1 MQGLWIYP
9 EDTEVLGVACKS
21 LLKALKSRY
30 QKIALFSPIRP
41 YDGGCESLSPLEF
54 HSAIDKQ
61 KALELMSA
69 AQEELLFETILKR
82 YDGLQTTHDFVINL
96 GYAPKFFLNALLD
109 LNTTLAKHLNA
120 PVVAVAQ
127 TSLEYL
133 KAMHSHILK
142 KEAPFAVGL
151 LAGEML
157 EKPNFLSA
165 SFCKQRCEL
174 EADLIESVLQ
184 TKSKITTPLAF
195 QMSLEKKA
203 KKQIK
208 KVVLPESEDE
218 RILKAAHRLNAM
230 GAVGLILLGDK
241 EAINSQAKNLNLN
254 LENVEIIDPNT
265 SHYREE
271 FANHL
276 YELRK
281 SKGLSEQEAK
291 QLVLDKTYFATM
303 LVHSG
308 YAHAMVSGV
317 NHTTADT
324 IRPALQIIKTKPGV
338 SLVSSVF
345 LMCLDTQVLVFGDC
359 AIIPNPSPKELAE
372 IAITSA
378 QSAKQFNIAPHNP
391 ANLAGIEFVQKAH
404 PHIPQIAVFD
414 TAFHA
419 TMPNYAYMYALPYE
433 LYEKYQIRRY
443 GFHGT
448 SHHYVAKEA
457 AKFLNTAYE
466 EFNAISLH
474 LGNGSSAAAIQK
486 GKSVDTSMGLTPL
499 EGLIMG
505 TRCGDIDPTVVE
517 YIAQYANK
525 SLEEVMKI
533 LNHESGL
540 KGICGDNDARNI
552 EARKEKGDKQ
562 VKLAFEMC
570 AYRIKKHIGAYMVAL
585 GRVDAI
591 IFTGGLGE
599 NYSALRESVCEG
611 LENLG
616 IALHKPTND
625 NPGNGLV
632 DLSQPDS
639 KVKVLRIPTDEELEI
654 AL

>member
-1 MQGLWIYP
+1 
-9 EDTEVLGVACKS
+9 
-21 LLKALKSRY
+21 
-30 QKIALFSPIRP
+30 
-41 YDGGCESLSPLEF
+41 
-54 HSAIDKQ
+54 
-61 KALELMSA
+61 
-69 AQEELLFETILKR
+69 
-82 YDGLQTTHDFVINL
+82 
-96 GYAPKFFLNALLD
+96 
-109 LNTTLAKHLNA
+109 
-120 PVVAVAQ
+120 
-127 TSLEYL
+127 
-133 KAMHSHILK
+133 
-142 KEAPFAVGL
+142 
-151 LAGEML
+151 
-157 EKPNFLSA
+157 
-165 SFCKQRCEL
+165 
-174 EADLIESVLQ
+174 
-184 TKSKITTPLAF
+184 
-195 QMSLEKKA
+195 MSLEKKA

-218 RILKAAHRLNAM
+218 RILKAVHRLNAM
-230 GAVGLILLGDK
+230 GTVGLILLGDK
-241 EAINSQAKNLNLN
+241 EVINSQAKNLNLN

-265 SHYREE
+265 SHYKEE
-271 FANHL
+271 FANNL

-359 AIIPNPSPKELAE
+359 AIIPNPS
-372 IAITSA
+372 
-378 QSAKQFNIAPHNP
+378 
-391 ANLAGIEFVQKAH
+391 
-404 PHIPQIAVFD
+404 
-414 TAFHA
+414 
-419 TMPNYAYMYALPYE
+419 PNYAYMYALPYE

-517 YIAQYANK
+517 YIAQCANK

-562 VKLAFEMC
+562 AKLAFEMC

-611 LENLG
+611 LEDLG

-639 KVKVLRIPTDEELEI
+639 KVKVLLIPTDEELEI
-654 AL
+654 ALQAKEIVEKLK

>member
-1 MQGLWIYP
+1 
-9 EDTEVLGVACKS
+9 
-21 LLKALKSRY
+21 
-30 QKIALFSPIRP
+30 
-41 YDGGCESLSPLEF
+41 
-54 HSAIDKQ
+54 
-61 KALELMSA
+61 
-69 AQEELLFETILKR
+69 
-82 YDGLQTTHDFVINL
+82 
-96 GYAPKFFLNALLD
+96 
-109 LNTTLAKHLNA
+109 
-120 PVVAVAQ
+120 
-127 TSLEYL
+127 
-133 KAMHSHILK
+133 MHSHAIQ
-142 KEAPFAVGL
+142 KEAPFAIGL
-151 LAGEML
+151 FAGEML
-157 EKPNFLSA
+157 EKPHFLSA
-165 SFCKQRCEL
+165 SLCKQQCEL
-174 EADLIESVLQ
+174 EASVIESVLQ
-184 TKSKITTPLAF
+184 TKSEITTPLAF
-195 QMSLEKKA
+195 QRSLEKKA

-218 RILKAAHRLNAM
+218 RILKAVHRLNAM

-241 EAINSQAKNLNLN
+241 EAINSKNLNLN

-271 FANHL
+271 FANNL

-291 QLVLDKTYFATM
+291 QLVLNKTYFATM

-359 AIIPNPSPKELAE
+359 TIIPNPSPKELAE
-372 IAITSA
+372 IAITS
-378 QSAKQFNIAPHNP
+378 
-391 ANLAGIEFVQKAH
+391 
-404 PHIPQIAVFD
+404 
-414 TAFHA
+414 
-419 TMPNYAYMYALPYE
+419 
-433 LYEKYQIRRY
+433 EKYQIRRY

-448 SHHYVAKEA
+448 SHHYAAKEA
-457 AKFLNTAYE
+457 AKFLNIPYE

-517 YIAQYANK
+517 YTAQCANK

-540 KGICGDNDARNI
+540 KGICGDNEKHRSQK
-552 EARKEKGDKQ
+552 RK
-562 VKLAFEMC
+562 
-570 AYRIKKHIGAYMVAL
+570 R
-585 GRVDAI
+585 R
-591 IFTGGLGE
+591 
-599 NYSALRESVCEG
+599 
-611 LENLG
+611 
-616 IALHKPTND
+616 
-625 NPGNGLV
+625 
-632 DLSQPDS
+632 
-639 KVKVLRIPTDEELEI
+639 
-654 AL
+654 

>member
-1 MQGLWIYP
+1 MQGFMQGLWIYP

-21 LLKALKSRY
+21 LLKALKPRY

-41 YDGGCESLSPLEF
+41 YDRGCEGFLGRDGLNSLEL

-61 KALELMSA
+61 KALELVSA

-120 PVVAVAQ
+120 PIVAVAQ

-151 LAGEML
+151 FVGEML

-165 SFCKQRCEL
+165 SLCKQRCEL

-254 LENVEIIDPNT
+254 LENAEIIDPNT
-265 SHYREE
+265 SHYKEE
-271 FANHL
+271 FANNL

-308 YAHAMVSGV
+308 YVHA
-317 NHTTADT
+317 
-324 IRPALQIIKTKPGV
+324 IRESLTKMGIIKDFNQIDAIGHRVVQGGDKFHAP
-338 SLVSSVF
+338 
-345 LMCLDTQVLVFGDC
+345 VLVNEKVMQEIGKLS
-359 AIIPNPSPKELAE
+359 ILA
-372 IAITSA
+372 
-378 QSAKQFNIAPHNP
+378 PLHNP

-419 TMPNYAYMYALPYE
+419 TMPSYAYMYALPYE

-457 AKFLNTAYE
+457 AKFLNIAYE

-517 YIAQYANK
+517 YIAQCANK

-562 VKLAFEMC
+562 AKLAFEMC
-570 AYRIKKHIGAYMVAL
+570 AYRVKKHVGAYMVAL

-599 NYSALRESVCEG
+599 NYSALRERVCEG

-632 DLSQPDS
+632 DLSQPDA

-654 AL
+654 ALQAKEIVEKLK

>member
-1 MQGLWIYP
+1 MQGFMQSLWIYP

-21 LLKALKSRY
+21 LLKALKPHY

-41 YDGGCESLSPLEF
+41 YDGGCEGFLGRYGLNPLEF

-61 KALELMSA
+61 KALELVSA

-82 YDGLQTTHDFVINL
+82 YDEIQTTHDFVINL
-96 GYAPKFFLNALLD
+96 GYVPKFFLNALLD

-120 PVVAVAQ
+120 PIVAVVQ
-127 TSLEYL
+127 TSLERL

-151 LAGEML
+151 FAGEML

-165 SFCKQRCEL
+165 SLCKGEL

-218 RILKAAHRLNAM
+218 RILKAVHRLNAM

-241 EAINSQAKNLNLN
+241 QA
-254 LENVEIIDPNT
+254 
-265 SHYREE
+265 
-271 FANHL
+271 
-276 YELRK
+276 
-281 SKGLSEQEAK
+281 
-291 QLVLDKTYFATM
+291 
-303 LVHSG
+303 
-308 YAHAMVSGV
+308 
-317 NHTTADT
+317 
-324 IRPALQIIKTKPGV
+324 
-338 SLVSSVF
+338 
-345 LMCLDTQVLVFGDC
+345 
-359 AIIPNPSPKELAE
+359 
-372 IAITSA
+372 
-378 QSAKQFNIAPHNP
+378 
-391 ANLAGIEFVQKAH
+391 
-404 PHIPQIAVFD
+404 
-414 TAFHA
+414 
-419 TMPNYAYMYALPYE
+419 
-433 LYEKYQIRRY
+433 
-443 GFHGT
+443 
-448 SHHYVAKEA
+448 
-457 AKFLNTAYE
+457 
-466 EFNAISLH
+466 
-474 LGNGSSAAAIQK
+474 
-486 GKSVDTSMGLTPL
+486 
-499 EGLIMG
+499 
-505 TRCGDIDPTVVE
+505 
-517 YIAQYANK
+517 
-525 SLEEVMKI
+525 
-533 LNHESGL
+533 
-540 KGICGDNDARNI
+540 
-552 EARKEKGDKQ
+552 
-562 VKLAFEMC
+562 KLAFEMC
-570 AYRIKKHIGAYMVAL
+570 AYRVKKHVGAYMVAL

-639 KVKVLRIPTDEELEI
+639 KVKVLLIPTDEELEI
-654 AL
+654 ALQAKEIVEKLK